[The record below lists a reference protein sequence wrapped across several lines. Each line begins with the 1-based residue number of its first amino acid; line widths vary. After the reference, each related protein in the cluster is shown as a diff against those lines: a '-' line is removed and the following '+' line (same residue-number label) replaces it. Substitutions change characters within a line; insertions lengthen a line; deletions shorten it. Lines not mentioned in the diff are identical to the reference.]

1 MFITMFGSDFRQ
13 GQGQMLGSAMYH
25 FVAFPIKAEGKGIT
39 EIAKAFGIGR
49 ASIYRALGPLI

>member
-1 MFITMFGSDFRQ
+1 MFGSDFRQ